1 MTHKREGCWT
11 RLLEE
16 ASGIAAVLP
25 AEFNSDMFEILAKGN
40 GRTWMVRLFIGG
52 FCLLLLGIFL
62 KVVSRIL

>member
-1 MTHKREGCWT
+1 MTRKREGCWT

-16 ASGIAAVLP
+16 APGIAAVLP
-25 AEFNSDMFEILAKGN
+25 AELIRICSKIPAKGN

>member
-11 RLLEE
+11 RLLKE

-25 AEFNSDMFEILAKGN
+25 AELIRIFRNLAKGN